1 MCFYFVSVQIHAK
14 SNSYHHCCIPI
25 GTSFEDTI
33 FSIYFFSV
41 VYFPSTIIQ
50 VLTTFFFIFT

>member
-14 SNSYHHCCIPI
+14 SNSCHHCIPI

-33 FSIYFFSV
+33 FSIYSSQLYIFQAQSYKF
-41 VYFPSTIIQ
+41 
-50 VLTTFFFIFT
+50 LTTFFFIFT